1 MNKGIQTAL
10 GLLFAAAMA
19 ANVVWAVRGIHK
31 ADEKPEEKHEEAKRL
46 SHDEEGHAVLTLE
59 KEAQEHAALKVEDLV
74 ATTLPAEIVAY
85 GRFVEDPSSSF
96 TLRAPVAGILRKGAD
111 REWPVLGEKIGEGI
125 AVGVLQPRFSPL
137 ERVDLQGRLTAAQ
150 AESAAAAAALEA
162 AKASLERLKVLNAE
176 NKTASDRQLQE
187 AEAKAKAEAARLKA
201 ATETVAAVEASLGA
215 RAGATGP
222 ITLTV
227 DRRGEVVELLA
238 RPGEAVESGQPLL
251 RVALYDRL
259 LARASLPA
267 GGLSPAAA
275 QAATARILPLGR
287 EPLVLKGERAAPA
300 EPQLLG
306 DAVYYA
312 VAAAE
317 ARLRP
322 GMAFTAYLP
331 LPGERARGVVL
342 PRAAILR
349 LEGER
354 WVWIQTADARFTR
367 REVEHARPVEAGWF
381 VSEGFTPGEKVVT
394 AGAAL
399 LLSEELKSKIQ
410 GED

>member
-1 MNKGIQTAL
+1 MSKGIQTAL
-10 GLLFAAAMA
+10 GILFAAAMA
-19 ANVVWAVRGIHK
+19 ANVVWAVRSMHK
-31 ADEKPEEKHEEAKRL
+31 AEEKPEEKHEEPKRL
-46 SHDEEGHAVLTLE
+46 SHDEAGNAVLKLDKETQERGALQVE
-59 KEAQEHAALKVEDLV
+59 ELKEA
-74 ATTLPAEIVAY
+74 TLPAELVAY

-96 TLRAPVAGILRKGAD
+96 TLRAPVAGILRKAAE
-111 REWPVLGEKIGEGI
+111 RAWPVLGEMIGDGI
-125 AVGVLQPRFSPL
+125 AVGILQPRFSPL
-137 ERVDLQGRLTAAQ
+137 ERVDLQGRLTTAQ
-150 AESAAAAAALEA
+150 AEIAAATASVEA
-162 AKASLERLKVLNAE
+162 AKASVERLKLLNAD

-187 AEAKAKAEAARLKA
+187 AYAKATAESARLKA
-201 ATETVAAVEASLGA
+201 ATETVAAIEASLGA

-222 ITLTV
+222 MALTV

-267 GGLSPAAA
+267 GGLAPAAA

-287 EPLVLKGERAAPA
+287 EPLVLKGERAGTA

-306 DAVYYA
+306 DAVHYA
-312 VAAAE
+312 VDAAE

-331 LPGERARGVVL
+331 LPGESAKGVVL
-342 PRAAILR
+342 PRGAILR

-354 WVWIQTADARFTR
+354 WVWIQTADNQFTR
-367 REVEHARPVEAGWF
+367 REVEHARPVDAGWF
-381 VSEGFTPGEKVVT
+381 VSEGFKPGEKIVV

-399 LLSEELKSKIQ
+399 LLSEELKSKFQ
-410 GED
+410 ETE

>member
-1 MNKGIQTAL
+1 MSKGIQAGL
-10 GLLFAAAMA
+10 GILFAAAMA

-31 ADEKPEEKHEEAKRL
+31 ADEKAEEKHEEPKRL
-46 SHDEEGHAVLTLE
+46 SHDEAGNAVLKLD
-59 KEAQEHAALKVEDLV
+59 KEAQERAALKVEDL
-74 ATTLPAEIVAY
+74 AEASLPAELVAY
-85 GRFVEDPSSSF
+85 GRFIEDPSSGF
-96 TLRAPVAGILRKGAD
+96 TLRAPVAGILKKAAD
-111 REWPVLGEKIGEGI
+111 REWPVLGEKIGDGV

-150 AESAAAAAALEA
+150 AEIAAATASLEA
-162 AKASLERLKVLNAE
+162 AKASVERLKVLNAD

-187 AEAKAKAEAARLKA
+187 ADAKSKAEAARLKA
-201 ATETVAAVEASLGA
+201 ATETVAAIEASLGA

-222 ITLTV
+222 MTLTV
-227 DRRGEVVELLA
+227 ERRGEVVELLA

-267 GGLSPAAA
+267 GGLAPAAA

-287 EPLVLKGERAAPA
+287 EPLVLKGERAGPA

-306 DAVYYA
+306 DAVHYA
-312 VAAAE
+312 VDAAE

-331 LPGERARGVVL
+331 LPGERAKGVVL
-342 PRAAILR
+342 PRGAILR

-354 WVWIQTADARFTR
+354 WVWIQTADDRFTR
-367 REVEHARPVEAGWF
+367 REVEHARPVDAGWF
-381 VSEGFTPGEKVVT
+381 VAEGFKPGEKIVV